1 MKIWFVLCIAINERQ
16 DQGGTWVPKG
26 LICRCVKWYSGVTY
40 EGVSRSFR
48 TESITTAST
57 ENFGYT
63 LVIHVSPCGSPRSP
77 VENSA
82 VSRYMLR
89 LAERVAES
97 GEVLNVAECLEVEK
111 GSGGNIKSLLAMP
124 VRNRHYQI
132 IGKSVTERSSSICAS
147 FVTFLFIFQV
157 KFVLNRFIYDYVTLL
172 LILINVN
179 LFRL

>member
-1 MKIWFVLCIAINERQ
+1 
-16 DQGGTWVPKG
+16 
-26 LICRCVKWYSGVTY
+26 
-40 EGVSRSFR
+40 
-48 TESITTAST
+48 
-57 ENFGYT
+57 
-63 LVIHVSPCGSPRSP
+63 
-77 VENSA
+77 
-82 VSRYMLR
+82 MLR